1 MMLFSFVLLNA
12 KNYINVGKK
21 SPFRGRKGK
30 ITQDNIA
37 LGKNKG
43 SMKRV

>member
-1 MMLFSFVLLNA
+1 MLE
-12 KNYINVGKK
+12 KK
-21 SPFRGRKGK
+21 APSRGRKGK